1 METIKRNR
9 RILNAIERNYGV
21 LKPELVVL
29 EAMNPRHPWHEQ
41 IWAKS
46 DDETAD
52 FRLDLEGQ
60 LDVARHI
67 IRSVANGNVTSPVG
81 L

>member
-1 METIKRNR
+1 MNTIKRNR
-9 RILNAIERNYGV
+9 RILDAIERNYGV
-21 LKPELVVL
+21 LKPELIVA
-29 EAMNPRHPWHEQ
+29 EALNPKHPWHEQ

-46 DDETAD
+46 DDKTAD

-67 IRSVANGNVTSPVG
+67 IRSVANGNVNRVN
-81 L
+81 